1 MFTTVG
7 QQMLQILN
15 LTGLQPWRSG
25 FVKTID

>member
-15 LTGLQPWRSG
+15 LPGLKPMRPG
-25 FVKTID
+25 LVETID